1 MNDND
6 TSAVDKFSWRRVWE
20 FGVLYKYSLVRQ
32 MIAYGAFSIFAAI
45 IGLMPFG
52 PTAQV
57 GLFSLFASALG
68 IAYYISPV
76 ALSKWGDTR
85 MVMNL
90 TPALPMEKFVFF
102 MIYFLIV
109 LPVIVFLPN
118 YLSQLTYLHIPSVQT
133 EPMLELVHLSLDYNY
148 NTISKLVQSAALM
161 LACFYTVLVCKENR
175 TLKGILTVFGILI
188 CVGMT
193 GFILGFSRA
202 LMADF
207 EINNLPANPH
217 ESVYA
222 NMTQIMAEMK
232 TSMICITTVFSI
244 GGIVLMRL
252 IYQRLAHPKI

>member
-6 TSAVDKFSWRRVWE
+6 TSEVDNFSWRRVWN
-20 FGVLYKYSLVRQ
+20 FGGLYKYSLFRQ
-32 MIAYGAFSIFAAI
+32 MTAYGAFSIFAAI
-45 IGLMPFG
+45 MGLMPFG

-57 GLFSLFASALG
+57 GLFSMFTSALG
-68 IAYYISPV
+68 IAYYVSPV
-76 ALSKWGDTR
+76 VLSKWGDTR
-85 MVMNL
+85 MVMNMA
-90 TPALPMEKFVFF
+90 PALPMEKFAFF
-102 MIYFLIV
+102 MIYFMIV
-109 LPVIVFLPN
+109 LPIIVFLPSFI
-118 YLSQLTYLHIPSVQT
+118 SQLIYLHAPAIHT

-148 NTISKLVQSAALM
+148 NTVSKLVQSATLM

-188 CVGMT
+188 CVGLT

-207 EINNLPANPH
+207 EINNIPANPQ

-232 TSMICITTVFSI
+232 TSMIYTTTVFAI
-244 GGIVLMRL
+244 GGIILMRL
-252 IYQRLAHPKI
+252 IYQRLVHPKI